1 MRFFNWLICP
11 FFLLI
16 PFIVHANNDLLKK
29 DPRYASLSCKS
40 VVSTKKIICDYRIS
54 STLDIVNVNAK
65 IGKNAVQIAKDS
77 VTSYPAPDQSTTIL
91 FLVDSSDPNRKST
104 VEKRIVSDIF
114 DIFST
119 FGTPRKPH
127 LKLGL
132 AVFDTNLKVI
142 SQIGDEEPTS
152 LNSLSKI
159 KAEGQA
165 TEFYK
170 SIIDAISLLS
180 KTDSTRKGLI
190 IFSDGKDED
199 RAYKKEDVLKA
210 AKDANIV
217 ILALGYAEKPADTPY
232 LQTLKKLGEET
243 YGQFY
248 DATNKANIEFLLKDP
263 LAFIDRGGRVILDS
277 KNFYGKQK
285 ITLEL
290 GTKDGKTIPIESDVL
305 IDDTRTLPHFIIDF
319 VSNYWFY
326 ILAGLLFVIIVG
338 FVSYRAIKKSQ
349 RLKTGNIEYAY
360 LSAPDGFG
368 TKYSMNKTAVRI
380 GRGKDNDICLLND
393 SISLH
398 HAEIHR
404 RRDGTFYIV
413 DLSSSNGIYVNS
425 RKVNQNE
432 LKNIDEIELGEVK
445 LIFHTKS

>member
-11 FFLLI
+11 FFLLT
-16 PFIVHANNDLLKK
+16 PFTVHANNDLLKK

-40 VVSTKKIICDYRIS
+40 VVSTKKINCDYRIS

-65 IGKNAVQIAKDS
+65 IGKNAIQIAKDS
-77 VTSYPAPDQSTTIL
+77 VTSYPAPDETTAIL
-91 FLVDSSDPNRKST
+91 FLIDSSDPNRKNT

-119 FGTPRKPH
+119 FGAPRKPH

-142 SQIGDEEPTS
+142 SQIGDEEPAS

-170 SIIDAISLLS
+170 SLIDAISLLS
-180 KTDSTRKGLI
+180 KTDATRKGLI

>member
-1 MRFFNWLICP
+1 MRLFNWLICP
-11 FFLLI
+11 LFLLT
-16 PFIVHANNDLLKK
+16 PFTIHANNDLLKK

-40 VVSTKKIICDYRIS
+40 VVSTKKINCDYRIS

-65 IGKNAVQIAKDS
+65 IGKNAIQIAKDS
-77 VTSYPAPDQSTTIL
+77 VTSYPAPDETTAIL
-91 FLVDSSDPNRKST
+91 FLIDSSDPNRKNT

-142 SQIGDEEPTS
+142 SQIGDEEPAS

-180 KTDSTRKGLI
+180 KTDATRKGLI

-305 IDDTRTLPHFIIDF
+305 IEDTRTLPHFIIDL

>member
-40 VVSTKKIICDYRIS
+40 VVSTKKINCDYRIS

-65 IGKNAVQIAKDS
+65 IGKNAIQIAKDS
-77 VTSYPAPDQSTTIL
+77 VTSYPAPDETTTIL
-91 FLVDSSDPNRKST
+91 FLIDSSDPNRKNT

-119 FGTPRKPH
+119 FGAPRKPH

-142 SQIGDEEPTS
+142 SQIGDEEPAS

-170 SIIDAISLLS
+170 SLIDAISLLS
-180 KTDSTRKGLI
+180 KTDATRKGLI

>member
-1 MRFFNWLICP
+1 MSFFNWIIGLI
-11 FFLLI
+11 FLLTS
-16 PFIVHANNDLLKK
+16 FTLHANGELLIS

-40 VVSTKKIICDYRIS
+40 VVSTKEIYCDYRIS
-54 STLDIVNVNAK
+54 STLDIVNVAAK
-65 IGKNAVQIAKDS
+65 IGKNPIQIAKDS
-77 VTSYPAPDQSTTIL
+77 VINYPAPDQTTALL
-91 FLVDSSDPNRKST
+91 FLVDSSDPNRKNT
-104 VEKRIVSDIF
+104 VEKRIIGDIF
-114 DIFST
+114 DIFSA
-119 FGTPRKPH
+119 FGTPRKSH

-142 SQIGDEEPTS
+142 SQIGDDEPAS

-170 SIIDAISLLS
+170 SILDAISLLS
-180 KTDSTRKGLI
+180 KTDATRKGLI

-217 ILALGYAEKPADTPY
+217 ILALGYVEKPADSPY

-248 DATNKANIEFLLKDP
+248 DATNKANIEPLLKDP
-263 LAFIDRGGRVILDS
+263 LAFIERGGRVTLDS

-290 GTKDGKTIPIESDVL
+290 GTKDGKIIPIESDVL
-305 IDDTRTLPHFIIDF
+305 IDDTRTLPRFILDLLT
-319 VSNYWFY
+319 SYWLY
-326 ILAGLLFVIIVG
+326 ILAGLLFFVILAYVG
-338 FVSYRAIKKSQ
+338 YRAIKKSQ
-349 RLKTGNIEYAY
+349 LLKTGNIEYAY

-368 TKYSMNKTAVRI
+368 TKYIINKTAVRI

-413 DLSSSNGIYVNS
+413 DLSSSNGVYVNF

-432 LKNIDEIELGEVK
+432 IKNGDEIELGEVK
-445 LIFHTKS
+445 LIFQSNS